1 MQTFVSIGS
10 GPGIGFA
17 TAERFAREDFQIVLS
32 ARNAA
37 RTAHLADRLK
47 AKGFRVDVRTLDS
60 GDLENVAALIASVEQ
75 QYGSID
81 VLHYNAA
88 SLHKAT
94 IVDQPRGTFVEDLSI
109 NIGGALAA
117 TQAVLPKM
125 SERRSGTILMT
136 GGGFA
141 FVPNPEYL
149 SLSIGK
155 AGIRALT
162 LGLFESLKQKG
173 IHIATVT
180 VAAIVAPDSEQATAV
195 GEHFWQLHNQP
206 DGAWTA
212 ELKYSHGEFGRA
224 IDSGLE
230 AASTTP

>member
-1 MQTFVSIGS
+1 MQTFLSIGS
-10 GPGIGFA
+10 GPGIGLA
-17 TAERFAREDFQIVLS
+17 TAERFAREGFKIVLS
-32 ARNAA
+32 SRNAA
-37 RTAHLADRLK
+37 KTAQLADRLK
-47 AKGFRVDVRTLDS
+47 AKGFMVEGRTVDS
-60 GDLENVAALIASVEQ
+60 GDLESVAALIASVEKEF
-75 QYGSID
+75 GSID

-94 IVDQPRGTFVEDLSI
+94 IADQPRDTFVQDLAV

-117 TQAVLPKM
+117 IQAVLHKM
-125 SERRSGTILMT
+125 SERRSGTILLT

-141 FVPNPEYL
+141 LVPYPDYL

-180 VAAIVAPDSEQATAV
+180 VAAIVAPDSEEAAAV
-195 GEHFWQLHNQP
+195 GEHFWRLHNQP
-206 DGAWTA
+206 KSAWMP
-212 ELKYSHGEFGRA
+212 EVKYSLGEFGRS
-224 IDSGLE
+224 IDS
-230 AASTTP
+230 ASRSSPGS